1 MHLNGL
7 LSTPYG
13 AFPRARSAAAHD
25 ASSDVVACEGC
36 DCVVLAPTG
45 VTMPAEE
52 ACEGVTMIV
61 VASADGEACDG
72 VVAEEAC
79 EGVTMI
85 VVASAGGEACDGVVV
100 EEACGGVTMIA
111 VASAGGEAC
120 DGVVVED
127 GCAVDPPWRELS
139 VAHGGIE
146 GMGGALEGFDCAI
159 VGNGAIVGCIG
170 DVLGGFSCAMV
181 GDGAVFEGSGCA
193 MVGCIEEVFEGF
205 GCATVGCIEEVFE
218 GSGCAMVGCI
228 EEVFEGS
235 GCAMVGGIGLG
246 PWGGS
251 SS

>member
-7 LSTPYG
+7 LSTPDG

-52 ACEGVTMIV
+52 ACEGVTMI
-61 VASADGEACDG
+61 
-72 VVAEEAC
+72 
-79 EGVTMI
+79 
-85 VVASAGGEACDGVVV
+85 
-100 EEACGGVTMIA
+100 A

-127 GCAVDPPWRELS
+127 GCAIDPPWRKLS

>member
-1 MHLNGL
+1 VHLNGL
-7 LSTPYG
+7 LSTPDG

-52 ACEGVTMIV
+52 ACEGVTMI
-61 VASADGEACDG
+61 
-72 VVAEEAC
+72 
-79 EGVTMI
+79 
-85 VVASAGGEACDGVVV
+85 
-100 EEACGGVTMIA
+100 A
-111 VASAGGEAC
+111 VAPAGGEAC

-127 GCAVDPPWRELS
+127 GCAIGSPCRKLS

-159 VGNGAIVGCIG
+159 VGNGA
-170 DVLGGFSCAMV
+170 MV

-193 MVGCIEEVFEGF
+193 MVGCIEEVFG
-205 GCATVGCIEEVFE
+205 

-228 EEVFEGS
+228 EEVFGGS
-235 GCAMVGGIGLG
+235 GCAMVGCIEAAFEGFGGVMVGCIGLG